1 MIVNEMSQIEEKLR
15 KKLRH
20 RPVSLIEAAECRK
33 AAVCLALLCKENGP
47 EIILQVRSRGLEE
60 QPGDISLPGG
70 MVEPGETPEQAAC
83 RELEEELL
91 ISGEQYEIIS
101 LLDIMHTGNLLIY
114 PFLAVVHNY
123 QGTYNTAEV
132 AEIFT
137 GPLRFFIETEPEIY
151 KIRLEVKEPEDF
163 PFDKIYGG
171 KKYGWRKRTETVY
184 FYDYEKYCI
193 WGITAK
199 LIHSFREICGK
210 EKPVPTEQM
219 AVNGEIEKKCFGI
232 EQQKLLY

>member
-1 MIVNEMSQIEEKLR
+1 MTVNEISIIEEKLK
-15 KKLRH
+15 KKLKH
-20 RPVSLIEAAECRK
+20 RQVSLIETTECRK

-47 EIILQVRSRGLEE
+47 EIILQVRSSGLEE

-70 MVEPGETPEQAAC
+70 MLEPGETPEQAAC

-101 LLDIMHTGNLLIY
+101 LLDVMHTGNLLIY
-114 PFLAVVHNY
+114 PFLAVIHTY
-123 QGTYNTAEV
+123 QGTYNKDEV

-137 GPLRFFIETEPEIY
+137 VPLRFFMDKEPKMY
-151 KIRLEVKEPEDF
+151 KILLEVKEPEDF
-163 PFDKIYGG
+163 PFEKIYGG
-171 KKYGWRKRTETVY
+171 KKYGWRKRTENVY

-199 LIHSFREICGK
+199 LIHSFREICEK
-210 EKPVPTEQM
+210 EKLMP
-219 AVNGEIEKKCFGI
+219 EK
-232 EQQKLLY
+232 Q